1 MLEEHPS
8 TVHRTTAH
16 PSLTTPTR
24 RFARTAAGTVV
35 SAAMLGLRDA
45 LEGRKDDE
53 PAIVEDWSGEPHG
66 PDEILM
72 RLDPDNPAD
81 SIVLIRVPRYVSDI

>member
-1 MLEEHPS
+1 MLEHDPREQHPG
-8 TVHRTTAH
+8 
-16 PSLTTPTR
+16 LETPTR

-45 LEGRKDDE
+45 LEGRTDDE
-53 PAIVEDWSGEPHG
+53 PAIVEDWAGEPHD

-81 SIVLIRVPRYVSDI
+81 SIVLIRAPRYVSEI